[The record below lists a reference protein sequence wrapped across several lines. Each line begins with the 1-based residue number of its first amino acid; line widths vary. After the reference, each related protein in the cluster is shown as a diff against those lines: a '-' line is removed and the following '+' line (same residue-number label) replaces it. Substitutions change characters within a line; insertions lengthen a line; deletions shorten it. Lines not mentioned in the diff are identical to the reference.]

1 MKALR
6 LKIARRN
13 ARRIGLCLCSKP
25 IWVPWAFHCLPVSFN
40 FSPLRAG
47 LNLKELSPASTIIS
61 FLKNYCNCSSRAYC
75 SKLSNAD
82 VSAKNLTKTC
92 VRSNALL
99 MPCGSLP

>member
-25 IWVPWAFHCLPVSFN
+25 ILVPWAFHCLPVSFN

-61 FLKNYCNCSSRAYC
+61 FLK
-75 SKLSNAD
+75 KLLQLLRPSLLLKIEQCKCD
-82 VSAKNLTKTC
+82 CKSPTKTC
-92 VRSNALL
+92 VRGNALL